1 MPRYL
6 IYSSKFHTIANFN
19 FFINNTR
26 KSLILDH
33 NFLNNQFLIRKIYT
47 PRAKEN
53 NYGANTHS
61 DLRSGYQSVMGN
73 VASKVLTCQ
82 EPEAKLS
89 QSLEHH
95 SEVTPIAPTTKSTST
110 TFTTTTYNNNNNN
123 NNSNNNYNNN
133 TDNNTINPCASS
145 TTSTIP
151 FNVVPRSARLSPTN
165 KPVSLLDTRSDFKSA
180 LGAYVKLTKPN
191 LTVLVTLS
199 CVCSYAISPLSVSI
213 AELFFLASGTALCSG
228 AANAINMGREP
239 EFDKQMP
246 RTVGRPVVRG
256 LITPNQAYSFAALV
270 GSVGCTMLWF
280 GVNPV
285 VSMLGFFNIVLYAWI
300 YTLMKRKSI
309 LNTWV
314 GAIVG
319 AIPPLMGWAASSSLA
334 HPGAWCL
341 AGLLYA
347 WQFPH
352 FNALSHGI
360 AQQYKQAGYVMTAAE
375 NPKLNARVALRY
387 SILMFPLCFGLSYFG
402 VTDWVFPFDSA
413 LANGWLAYWSF
424 KFWQQQQR
432 NYSSG
437 SKKGPTSEGLALAG
451 THAKKLFWCSVWH
464 LPAVLILAMLHKKDQ
479 WNRLSDYIGLRLGK
493 TSSAMSP

>member
-1 MPRYL
+1 MKLP
-6 IYSSKFHTIANFN
+6 HVANQ
-19 FFINNTR
+19 NNT
-26 KSLILDH
+26 
-33 NFLNNQFLIRKIYT
+33 T
-47 PRAKEN
+47 PRVRLLPDRVHIKDIKD
-53 NYGANTHS
+53 S
-61 DLRSGYQSVMGN
+61 SGSTTVLN

-89 QSLEHH
+89 QSLTQEE
-95 SEVTPIAPTTKSTST
+95 STGTATTATTSTST
-110 TFTTTTYNNNNNN
+110 
-123 NNSNNNYNNN
+123 
-133 TDNNTINPCASS
+133 S
-145 TTSTIP
+145 TSGIP
-151 FNVVPRSARLSPTN
+151 FKVSPKAPRSTQVVE
-165 KPVSLLDTRSDFKSA
+165 PVSILASKTGLRDELR
-180 LGAYVKLTKPN
+180 AYVKLTKPN

-199 CVCSYAISPLSVSI
+199 CICSYAISPLSVSFL
-213 AELFFLASGTALCSG
+213 ELIFLTTGTALCSG

-239 EFDKQMP
+239 DFDKQMP
-246 RTVGRPVVRG
+246 RTMGRPVVRG
-256 LITPNQAYSFAALV
+256 LITPQQAYNFAALV
-270 GSVGCTMLWF
+270 GTTGVVMLWY
-280 GVNPV
+280 GVNPIV
-285 VSMLGFFNIVLYAWI
+285 ASLGFFNIVLYAWI
-300 YTLMKRKSI
+300 YTSMKRKSI

-319 AIPPLMGWAASSSLA
+319 AIPPLMGWAASSSLL

-413 LANGWLAYWSF
+413 IANGWQAYLAF
-424 KFWQQQQR
+424 KFWQQQLK
-432 NYSSG
+432 NY
-437 SKKGPTSEGLALAG
+437 KNPKGPTSEGIALAG
-451 THAKKLFWCSVWH
+451 IHAKKLFWCSVWH

-479 WNRLSDYIGLRLGK
+479 WDRLYNYLF
-493 TSSAMSP
+493 